1 MKLTASLKELAD
13 NSIKRHPGA
22 AQDIMRKAIEDLE
35 ATDILKHAVKT
46 RDKFPDFTLPNA
58 QGKTITLSEQLQK
71 GKVVITFYRGG
82 WCPYCNLELKAFQE
96 VLPQIKDKGATLIAI
111 TPETPDNSL
120 STKEKNQLD
129 FEVLTSKNNEL
140 ARSLNLVFKL
150 PEALAELYGKF
161 GIDLLE
167 SQGNNANELPI
178 AATYII
184 DQNGEVSYH
193 FLSED
198 YKLRADPEDII
209 AAL

>member
-46 RDKFPDFTLPNA
+46 GDKFPDFTLPNA

-96 VLPQIKDKGATLIAI
+96 VLPQIKEKGATLIAI

-120 STKEKNQLD
+120 STKEKNELD
-129 FEVLTSKNNEL
+129 FEVLTSENNEL

-167 SQGNNANELPI
+167 SQGNDANELPI

-198 YKLRADPEDII
+198 YKLRSDPEVII

>member
-46 RDKFPDFTLPNA
+46 GDKFPDFTLPNA

-96 VLPQIKDKGATLIAI
+96 VLPQIKEKGATLIAI

-120 STKEKNQLD
+120 STKEKNELD
-129 FEVLTSKNNEL
+129 FEVLTSENNEL

-167 SQGNNANELPI
+167 SQGNDANELPI

-198 YKLRADPEDII
+198 YKLRADPEVII

>member
-46 RDKFPDFTLPNA
+46 GDKFPDFTLPNA

-96 VLPQIKDKGATLIAI
+96 VLPQIKEKGATLIAI

-129 FEVLTSKNNEL
+129 FEVLTSENNEL

-150 PEALAELYGKF
+150 PEALAELYGNF

-167 SQGNNANELPI
+167 SQGNDANELPI

>member
-46 RDKFPDFTLPNA
+46 GDKFPDFTLPNA

-96 VLPQIKDKGATLIAI
+96 VLPQIKEKGATLIAI

-120 STKEKNQLD
+120 STKEKNELD
-129 FEVLTSKNNEL
+129 FEVLTSENNEL

-167 SQGNNANELPI
+167 SQGNDANELPI

-184 DQNGEVSYH
+184 DQNGEVSYD

-198 YKLRADPEDII
+198 YKLRADPEVII

>member
-1 MKLTASLKELAD
+1 MKLTESLKELAD
-13 NSIKRHPGA
+13 NSVKRHPGA
-22 AQDIMRKAIEDLE
+22 AQDIMRKAIEDLK
-35 ATDILKHAVKT
+35 ATNMLEHAVKT
-46 RDKFPDFTLPNA
+46 GDQFPDFELPNA
-58 QGKTITLSEQLQK
+58 QGETVSLSEQLQK
-71 GKVVITFYRGG
+71 GKVVLTFYRGG

-96 VLPQIKDKGATLIAI
+96 VLPQIKEKGATLIAI

-129 FEVLTSKNNEL
+129 FEVLTSENNEL

-167 SQGNNANELPI
+167 SQGNDENELPI

-184 DQNGEVSYH
+184 EQSGKISYH
-193 FLSED
+193 FLAED
-198 YKLRADPEDII
+198 YKLRADPELVL

>member
-46 RDKFPDFTLPNA
+46 GDKFPDFTLPNA

-96 VLPQIKDKGATLIAI
+96 VLPQIKKKGATLIAI

-120 STKEKNQLD
+120 STKEKNELD
-129 FEVLTSKNNEL
+129 FEVLTSENNEL

-167 SQGNNANELPI
+167 SQGNDANELPI

-198 YKLRADPEDII
+198 YKLRADPEVII

>member
-1 MKLTASLKELAD
+1 MKLTESLKELAD
-13 NSIKRHPGA
+13 NSVKRHPGA
-22 AQDIMRKAIEDLE
+22 AQDIMRKAIEDLK
-35 ATDILKHAVKT
+35 ATNMLEHAVKT
-46 RDKFPDFTLPNA
+46 GDQFPDFELPNA
-58 QGKTITLSEQLQK
+58 QGETVSLSEQLQK
-71 GKVVITFYRGG
+71 GKVVLTFYRGG

-96 VLPQIKDKGATLIAI
+96 VLPQIKEKGATLIAI

-129 FEVLTSKNNEL
+129 FEVLTSENNEL

-150 PEALAELYGKF
+150 PEALVDLYGKF

-167 SQGNNANELPI
+167 NQGNDANELPI

-184 DQNGEVSYH
+184 EQSGKISYH
-193 FLSED
+193 FLAED
-198 YKLRADPEDII
+198 YKLRADPELVL

>member
-1 MKLTASLKELAD
+1 MKLTESLKELAD
-13 NSIKRHPGA
+13 NSVKRHPGA
-22 AQDIMRKAIEDLE
+22 AQDIMRKAIEDLK
-35 ATDILKHAVKT
+35 ATNMLEHAVKT
-46 RDKFPDFTLPNA
+46 GDQFPDFELPNA
-58 QGKTITLSEQLQK
+58 QGETVSLSEQLQK
-71 GKVVITFYRGG
+71 GKIVLIFYRGG

-96 VLPQIKDKGATLIAI
+96 VLPQIKEKGATLIAI

-129 FEVLTSKNNEL
+129 FEVLTSENNEL

-167 SQGNNANELPI
+167 SQGNDANELPI

-184 DQNGEVSYH
+184 EQSGKISYH
-193 FLSED
+193 FLAED
-198 YKLRADPEDII
+198 YKLRADPELVL

>member
-13 NSIKRHPGA
+13 NSIKRHPGP

-35 ATDILKHAVKT
+35 ATVILKHAVKT
-46 RDKFPDFTLPNA
+46 GDKFPDFTLPNA

-96 VLPQIKDKGATLIAI
+96 VLPQIKEKGATLIAI

-120 STKEKNQLD
+120 STKEKNELD
-129 FEVLTSKNNEL
+129 FEVLTSENNEL

-167 SQGNNANELPI
+167 SQGNDANELPI

-184 DQNGEVSYH
+184 DQNGEVSYD

-198 YKLRADPEDII
+198 YKLRADPEVIV

>member
-1 MKLTASLKELAD
+1 MKLTVSLKELAD

-22 AQDIMRKAIEDLE
+22 AQDIMRKAIEDLD
-35 ATDILKHAVKT
+35 ATGILKHAVKT
-46 RDKFPDFTLPNA
+46 GDKFPDFTLPNA
-58 QGKTITLSEQLQK
+58 QGKTITLSKQLQK

-96 VLPQIKDKGATLIAI
+96 VLPQIKEKGATLIAI

-120 STKEKNQLD
+120 STKEKNELD
-129 FEVLTSKNNEL
+129 FEVLTSENNEL

-150 PEALAELYGKF
+150 PEALAELYGNF

-167 SQGNNANELPI
+167 SQGNDANELPI

>member
-1 MKLTASLKELAD
+1 MKLTESLKELAD
-13 NSIKRHPGA
+13 NSVKRHPGA
-22 AQDIMRKAIEDLE
+22 AQDIMRKAIEDLK
-35 ATDILKHAVKT
+35 ATNMLEHAVKT
-46 RDKFPDFTLPNA
+46 GDQFPDFELPNA
-58 QGKTITLSEQLQK
+58 QGETVSLSEQLQK
-71 GKVVITFYRGG
+71 GKVVLTFYRGG

-96 VLPQIKDKGATLIAI
+96 VLPQIKEKGATLIAI

-129 FEVLTSKNNEL
+129 FEVLTSENNEL

-150 PEALAELYGKF
+150 PEALVDLYGKF

-167 SQGNNANELPI
+167 NQGNDANELPI

-184 DQNGEVSYH
+184 EQSGKISYH
-193 FLSED
+193 YLAED
-198 YKLRADPEDII
+198 YKLRADPELVL

>member
-46 RDKFPDFTLPNA
+46 GDKFPDFTLPNA

-71 GKVVITFYRGG
+71 GKVVIIFYRGG

-96 VLPQIKDKGATLIAI
+96 VLPQIKKKGATLIAI

-120 STKEKNQLD
+120 STKEKNELD
-129 FEVLTSKNNEL
+129 FEVLTSENNEL

-167 SQGNNANELPI
+167 SQGNDANELPI

-198 YKLRADPEDII
+198 YKLRADPEVII

>member
-46 RDKFPDFTLPNA
+46 GDKFPDFTLPNA

-96 VLPQIKDKGATLIAI
+96 VLPQIKEKGATLIAI

-120 STKEKNQLD
+120 STKEKNELD
-129 FEVLTSKNNEL
+129 FEVLTSENNEL

-167 SQGNNANELPI
+167 SQGNDANELPV